1 MFQSFDEV
9 SDASK
14 SADRLARLRS
24 RLKVLGVD
32 GFVVPRADRHQN
44 EYIPEHDARLKW
56 LTGFTGSAGTAVV
69 LRDRAAVLSDG
80 RYTIQLREQIDTDA
94 FEPVAS
100 MDTSLNDYLT
110 EHAKGLSIGID
121 PWLTTIAGT
130 ERLKEVLEAEG
141 GRLVTL
147 DENPIDALW
156 EDRPEAC
163 AAHVALHP
171 VEFAGKT
178 ADDKIAEVA
187 EAVRKA
193 KYDLTV
199 LTDPASVCWLFN
211 IRGRD
216 VEHTPL
222 VLSFATVAKDGGA
235 TLFIDPRK
243 FDAETRSA
251 LEAVATLKPYEAF
264 ADELRI
270 MATGAEIGLD
280 KSLAVAAIGEIVSDA
295 GGTVAAMEDP
305 VKSLRA
311 KKNEAEIAGSRAA
324 HRRDGAAMTAFLCW
338 LDRQAPGTITEI
350 EAARA
355 LEESRRRFGEADGQ
369 PLQDISFDTI
379 SGSGPHGAI
388 VHYRVNTGSDRRLEA
403 GELFLLDSGGQ
414 YRDGTTDITRTMPIG
429 EPTAGMRRMFTL
441 VLKGMIGISLARF
454 PKGSRGVDID
464 CLARIA
470 LWKAGVD
477 YAHGTGH
484 GVGAF
489 LAVHEGPQSISRRGM
504 VALEPGMIAS
514 NEPGY
519 YKECEYGI
527 RIENLVLVTPPTGIE
542 GGETPML
549 GFETLTLCPIDRR
562 LIDPALLV
570 QEERDWLD
578 AYHARVAE
586 EITPFLEPEEASWLA
601 EATRPLISVRS

>member
-9 SDASK
+9 SSSLE

-24 RLKVLGVD
+24 RLEHLGVD

-69 LRDRAAVLSDG
+69 LAHRAAVLSDG
-80 RYTIQLREQIDTDA
+80 RYTIQLREQIDTDV
-94 FEPVAS
+94 FEPVS
-100 MDTSLNDYLT
+100 SVDTSLSDYLK
-110 EHAKGLSIGID
+110 ENAKGLAIGID
-121 PWLTTIAGT
+121 PWLATIAGV
-130 ERLKEVLEAEG
+130 ERLKEVLEAEQ
-141 GRLVTL
+141 GRLVML
-147 DENPIDALW
+147 DENPIDFLW
-156 EDRPEAC
+156 EERPTASS
-163 AAHVALHP
+163 APIALHP
-171 VEFAGKT
+171 VEFAGKS
-178 ADDKIAEVA
+178 AEDKIAEVA

-193 KYDLTV
+193 KCDLTV
-199 LTDPASVCWLFN
+199 LTDPASVSWLFN

-222 VLSFATVAKDGGA
+222 VISFAAVTREGKAV
-235 TLFIDPRK
+235 LFIGPDK
-243 FDAETRSA
+243 LDAETRSA
-251 LEAVATLKPYEAF
+251 LQAVATVEPYDAF
-264 ADELRI
+264 ADELRT
-270 MATGAEIGLD
+270 MADGMSIGLD
-280 KSLAVAAIGEIVSDA
+280 KSLAVAAIGEIVADA
-295 GGTVAAMEDP
+295 GGTVVAMDDP

-311 KKNEAEIAGSRAA
+311 RKNEAEIAGSRAA
-324 HRRDGAAMTAFLCW
+324 HRRDGAAMVAFLAW
-338 LDRQAPGTITEI
+338 LDGQAPGTISEI
-350 EAARA
+350 EAAKA
-355 LEESRRRFGEADGQ
+355 LEESRRRFGEKDGQ

-379 SGSGPHGAI
+379 SGSGPHGAV
-388 VHYRVNTGSDRRLEA
+388 VHYRVNTGSDRVLQA
-403 GELFLLDSGGQ
+403 GDLFLLDSGGQ

-464 CLARIA
+464 VLARTA

-504 VALEPGMIAS
+504 VALEPGMIVS

-519 YKECEYGI
+519 YKEGEYGI
-527 RIENLVLVTPPTGIE
+527 RIENLVLVTPATEIE
-542 GGETPML
+542 GGDMPML

-570 QEERDWLD
+570 PEERDWID

-586 EITPFLEPEEASWLA
+586 EITPFLEPAEADWLA
-601 EATRPLISVRS
+601 EATRPLISTGS